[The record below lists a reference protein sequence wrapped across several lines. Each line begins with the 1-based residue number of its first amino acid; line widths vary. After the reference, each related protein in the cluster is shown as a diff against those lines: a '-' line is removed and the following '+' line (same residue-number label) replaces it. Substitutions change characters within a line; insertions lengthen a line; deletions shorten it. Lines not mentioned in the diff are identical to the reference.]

1 MMPSHQRSAQTC
13 QLRCLLMFALAL
25 AVPAF
30 LLTKIWFLPLDVKLM
45 LTHAA
50 GASTVALDGPASLH
64 IEYGLTVRAPE
75 GIAPQATVSWNGI
88 KVADVPAQRLFVADR
103 GRLLVPVD
111 ATRQGDNELRVTVD
125 GPPETT
131 FEFQARVHNYYG
143 IAPDFPRAYIVSDE
157 AVRHARS
164 QTSAARHVF
173 RGFAFYLMSLGA
185 LAIVAAATRTMTTR
199 ARARAMMAAPAA
211 ALWVIAIASAL
222 SPLHVWLAP
231 ETVLIIVAASVGM
244 VALGF
249 WFVDHRRPALR
260 FAAVA
265 IVNVAILEVG
275 LRVVN
280 AIRPSFLFYDDSYN
294 RYRGQ
299 PGAPFYDTRFNAA
312 GFNDVDHQQ
321 TRPTDVARRI
331 VAIGDSF
338 VVGVVPYTANYLTLV
353 ERELSVEARTEVIK
367 LGIAGTGPAEYLPM
381 LVNEGLAYRPDV
393 VLANVFIGND
403 LEESGRRWH
412 EYSYT
417 ATLFRSLWRLRS
429 GGAGITAAAGGAASY
444 DDTQPTFD
452 RERFLEIEVDRSWIY
467 TDAAR
472 VDTAVANVVDRLRA
486 MQEAARR
493 SGATFA
499 VVVIPDEAQVRQ
511 DLQAEVRRAAGAGTS
526 PEFDRPNRVLVRALE
541 GAQIPVLD
549 LLPAFQRAGQST
561 TLYKPSDTHWNLAGN
576 RLAAGAI
583 VPYIRVLLSKSAA
596 DTDR

>member
-1 MMPSHQRSAQTC
+1 MMPSHQQSAHTC
-13 QLRCLLMFALAL
+13 QLRCLLTFALAL
-25 AVPAF
+25 TVPAF
-30 LLTKIWFLPLDVKLM
+30 LLIKIWFLPLDVKLM
-45 LTHAA
+45 LTQAA
-50 GASTVALDGPASLH
+50 SASTVALDAPASLY

-75 GIAPQATVSWNGI
+75 GVAPQATVFWNGI
-88 KVADVPAQRLFVADR
+88 KVAEVPAQRLFVADR

-157 AVRHARS
+157 AVRHTRS
-164 QTSAARHVF
+164 HTSPAQHVF
-173 RGFAFYLMSLGA
+173 RGFALYLMSLAA
-185 LAIVAAATRTMTTR
+185 LAIVAAATRTTTR

-211 ALWVIAIASAL
+211 ALGVIAIASAL

-231 ETVLIIVAASVGM
+231 ETVLILIVASVSM
-244 VALGF
+244 VALAL
-249 WFVDHRRPALR
+249 WLVDHRRPALR

-265 IVNVAILEVG
+265 IVNLAILEVG

-280 AIRPSFLFYDDSYN
+280 MVRPSFLFYDDSYN

-299 PGAPFYDTRFNAA
+299 PGAPFYGTRFNAA
-312 GFNDVDHQQ
+312 GFNDVEHEHS
-321 TRPTDVARRI
+321 RPADVARRI
-331 VAIGDSF
+331 VALGDSF
-338 VVGVVPYTANYLTLV
+338 VVGVVPYAANYLTIV

-367 LGIAGTGPAEYLPM
+367 LGIAGTGPAEYLSM
-381 LVNEGLAYRPDV
+381 LVNEGLPYRPDV

-417 ATLFRSLWRLRS
+417 ATLVRSLWRLRG
-429 GGAGITAAAGGAASY
+429 GGAGQAAAAAGAASY
-444 DDTQPTFD
+444 DDTQPTFN

-467 TDAAR
+467 TDSAR
-472 VDTAVANVVDRLRA
+472 VDAAVANVVDRLRA

-526 PEFDRPNRVLVRALE
+526 PEFDRPNRVLVLALE
-541 GAQIPVLD
+541 SARIPVLD
-549 LLPAFQRAGQST
+549 LLPAFHGAGQT
-561 TLYKPSDTHWNLAGN
+561 MTLYKPSDTHWNVAGN
-576 RLAAGAI
+576 RLAAEAI
-583 VPYIRVLLSKSAA
+583 VPYIRALLSKSAV
-596 DTDR
+596 DSDR